1 MGEIE
6 GERERC
12 QVGLDIHVWERERER
27 ERERD
32 QVGIDIHVL
41 S

>member
-6 GERERC
+6 GERERS
-12 QVGLDIHVWERERER
+12 QVGLDIHVWERER

-41 S
+41 I